1 MAYEGLRTLLV
12 ALEVFRPALTE
23 PSFRNLIVLFAGWV
37 LTGGTHAVTQALVE
51 TAVPGREHHEKYHR
65 FFSRG
70 TWNPDELGHRLFDWI
85 AALSPKDSPIR
96 IALDD
101 TLATKKGP
109 LVFGIGNHL
118 DAVRST
124 KLVKVFAFG
133 HVWVMLCVVVLVPF
147 SRRPWALPVLFR
159 LYRNKKECKDK
170 GDAHSKKTQLAR
182 EMLNVVVGWA
192 GERRLWLSMDCAY
205 CNDTV
210 MRNLPRS
217 VVVFGAMRP
226 DAVLT
231 AAPVLKQPKEG
242 EKGKRKGGRPP
253 LRGTLL
259 PKPENLAKDERH
271 SWKKCEATLYGETK
285 TVHYK
290 ELCAQWYRACG
301 ARLLRII
308 VVRLETG
315 RIRLRVFFCTDLSLS
330 VRQILEGYADR
341 WSIEVCFRD
350 LKQLLGFG
358 DSSAR
363 KKCAVERTAPFVG
376 FTYTTLVL
384 WFMQGIHQSSLA
396 TPPLRPWYTHKEGL
410 SFADVLR
417 AAQRALA
424 PLDVLD
430 PARSLNNLQELGAR
444 DPRPSARPRKAA
456 A

>member
-1 MAYEGLRTLLV
+1 MAYEGLVTLLA

-23 PSFRNLIVLFAGWV
+23 PSFRNVIVLFSGWV
-37 LTGGTHAVTQALVE
+37 LTGGAHAVTQALVE
-51 TAVPGREHHEKYHR
+51 TEVPGREHHEKYHR

-85 AALSPKDSPIR
+85 ASLSPKDSPIR
-96 IALDD
+96 IVLDD

-109 LVFGIGNHL
+109 EVYGIGSHL

-133 HVWVMLCVVVLVPF
+133 HVWVMLCVVVSVPF
-147 SRRPWALPVLFR
+147 SSRPWALPVLFR

-170 GDAHSKKTQLAR
+170 GDVHSKKTELAH
-182 EMLNVVVGWA
+182 EMIKVVAGWA

-205 CNDTV
+205 CNNTV
-210 MRNLPRS
+210 MRGLPSS
-217 VVVFGAMRP
+217 VTVFGSMRP

-231 AAPVLKQPKEG
+231 AIPVPEKERR
-242 EKGKRKGGRPP
+242 KRGRPP
-253 LRGTLL
+253 VRGELL
-259 PKPENLAKDERH
+259 PKPEKLAEDERH
-271 SWKKCEATLYGETK
+271 PWKKCQATLYGKTK
-285 TVHYK
+285 TVQYK
-290 ELCAQWYRACG
+290 ELSAQWYRACG
-301 ARLLRII
+301 ARLLRI
-308 VVRLETG
+308 VVVKVNTG
-315 RIRLRVFFCTDLSLS
+315 TIGLRVFFCTELTLSI
-330 VRQILEGYADR
+330 RQILEGYGDR

-363 KKCAVERTAPFVG
+363 KKAAVERTAPFVG
-376 FTYTTLVL
+376 FTYTILVL
-384 WFMQGIHQSSLA
+384 WFMKGIHQTTLA
-396 TPPLRPWYTHKEGL
+396 TPPLRPWYRHKRGL

-430 PARSLNNLQELGAR
+430 PAHSLDNLRKLAARVARSSG
-444 DPRPSARPRKAA
+444 RPLKAA